1 MAGYVLPLAELGL
14 DDLPR
19 VGGKNASLGEMIGAL
34 SRAGVRVPDGFALS
48 VDAFHAHLRG
58 AGIEAE
64 VHAALEAFD
73 PRDIPALARTAAEVR
88 RRVADAPLPEALA
101 AEARA
106 AYAELSRRYGEAET
120 DVAVRS
126 SATAEDLPTASFAGQ
141 Q

>member
-1 MAGYVLPLAELGL
+1 MGGYALPLAEIDL

-48 VDAFHAHLRG
+48 VDAFHAHLRA

-64 VHAALEAFD
+64 IYAALDRLD
-73 PRDIPALARTAAEVR
+73 PRDIPALARTGAEIR
-88 RRVADAPLPEALA
+88 RKVAEAPLPEPVA

-120 DVAVRS
+120 DVAVR
-126 SATAEDLPTASFAGQ
+126 
-141 Q
+141 